1 MKTQSKTMNIL
12 EIDPPEYYLARL
24 NRQIKDVMNST
35 LRKHGLTLVEW
46 RLLQSLADQNS
57 LTICDLAQFAV
68 VDRTV
73 ASRLVEKLNERKL
86 VRKIALAHDKR
97 FVQVSITSKGKDLL
111 ALCHDPV
118 AAVRNALFARISANE
133 VDSFIDTLQ
142 VLLENAGNARRLR
155 VQI

>member
-1 MKTQSKTMNIL
+1 MKTQLTTMSIL
-12 EIDPPEYYLARL
+12 EQDPPEYYLARL
-24 NRQIKDVMNST
+24 NRQIKDVMDST

-86 VRKIALAHDKR
+86 VRKVALAHDKR
-97 FVQVSITSKGKDLL
+97 FVQVSITSKGQNLL
-111 ALCHDPV
+111 GACHDPV
-118 AAVRNALFARISANE
+118 TAVRNALFARISATE
-133 VDSFIDTLQ
+133 VDSFIETLQ
-142 VLLENAGNARRLR
+142 VLLENAGSAKRLR
-155 VQI
+155 I